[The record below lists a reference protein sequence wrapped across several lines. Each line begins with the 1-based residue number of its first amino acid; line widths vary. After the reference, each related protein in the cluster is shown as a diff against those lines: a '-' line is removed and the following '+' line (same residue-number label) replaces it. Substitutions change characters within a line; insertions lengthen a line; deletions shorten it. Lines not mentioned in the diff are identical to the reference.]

1 MASRAGRM
9 DPAARPWP
17 LARLVRQRVQL
28 PVPLAL
34 AAVAITVAVTGCAT
48 APSGGP
54 PRSAPGGSNQVQAYV
69 QQLPAPG
76 PTSKWTPTE
85 VVLGF
90 LHAGASYVFDP
101 AAAEQYLVPAT
112 RKQWQ
117 PGLGPVAVV
126 GAPTGFTT
134 LPYHP
139 QILGPVQ
146 AAQVEV
152 QFTGQHLA
160 TLSQTGQYQYA
171 PAQNVRYDF
180 VLEKSDDVWLIE
192 QLPSL
197 HTLVLTES
205 DFEDVYQPRNLF
217 FYAPPAA
224 GQAPS
229 VLVPDPVYAPLQSSN
244 SALNTDLATGLVN
257 GLLKGQGGW
266 LSGATVSAFP
276 RGTRL
281 LKKVVITGRTA
292 EVDLGGAAVHAQF
305 VTVQQMAAQLLA
317 TLSDGEYSQPL
328 ATRLEL
334 YIGKTPQD
342 VVVQTGLVTPVAT
355 GPVLFVSSTGS
366 VDQLPPAPRSG
377 VKPLARLGPDQLGQ
391 VTATAVA
398 ASPNPDRPQQLAVAV
413 PNGNGCAV
421 ELKPASQSSYR
432 SYPLS
437 QTGGPCTSLS
447 WDNNGNLWVV
457 AGSSVWLFRP
467 NQGPDA
473 VNLSALSTA
482 LRGGGSILALR
493 MAPDAV
499 RAALLVKTTAGTKL
513 LLAAVRLRAGA
524 VSLGQPVSVGVGLTD
539 PLAISWYDAYH
550 LAVLAT
556 GGIYDVPLTGGAGQQ
571 PGAAPYLFT
580 TAPPGAETLTTDGA
594 ELVVG
599 TSQGQVYAGS
609 VSAPGWS
616 LVANGTD
623 PIYPG

>member
-1 MASRAGRM
+1 MVRRAGRL

-17 LARLVRQRVQL
+17 LARLVRQRAQL

-76 PTSKWTPTE
+76 PTSKWKPTE

-90 LHAGASYVFDP
+90 LHASASYVFDP
-101 AAAEQYLVPAT
+101 AAAEQYLVPTT
-112 RKQWQ
+112 RTQWQ

-126 GAPTGFTT
+126 GAPTGFQT
-134 LPYHP
+134 LPYRP

-180 VLEKSDDVWLIE
+180 VLEKTNDVWLIE

-197 HTLVLTES
+197 HTLLLTES

-292 EVDLGGAAVHAQF
+292 VVDLGGAAVHAQF

-317 TLSDGEYSQPL
+317 TLSDGEYPQPL

-334 YIGKTPQD
+334 YIGKTPKTSSRRPDWSRRWPPGQCCSSP
-342 VVVQTGLVTPVAT
+342 VRAASTSCRPRPGRGLSRWRGSVRTSSARSPLPPSPPRPTPT
-355 GPVLFVSSTGS
+355 GPSSS
-366 VDQLPPAPRSG
+366 RS
-377 VKPLARLGPDQLGQ
+377 PCR
-391 VTATAVA
+391 TATAAPSSSSRPPRARTVA
-398 ASPNPDRPQQLAVAV
+398 IRCRRPAA
-413 PNGNGCAV
+413 
-421 ELKPASQSSYR
+421 
-432 SYPLS
+432 
-437 QTGGPCTSLS
+437 
-447 WDNNGNLWVV
+447 
-457 AGSSVWLFRP
+457 
-467 NQGPDA
+467 
-473 VNLSALSTA
+473 
-482 LRGGGSILALR
+482 
-493 MAPDAV
+493 
-499 RAALLVKTTAGTKL
+499 RA
-513 LLAAVRLRAGA
+513 RR
-524 VSLGQPVSVGVGLTD
+524 
-539 PLAISWYDAYH
+539 
-550 LAVLAT
+550 
-556 GGIYDVPLTGGAGQQ
+556 
-571 PGAAPYLFT
+571 
-580 TAPPGAETLTTDGA
+580 
-594 ELVVG
+594 
-599 TSQGQVYAGS
+599 
-609 VSAPGWS
+609 
-616 LVANGTD
+616 
-623 PIYPG
+623 